1 MMRAPF
7 PLAALALT
15 IAAAGLLSGCGL
27 QPLYAGGA
35 SGVVARG
42 LGQVDVAPVAGE
54 AGWLVR
60 AALQNRLNSG
70 NDTGATG
77 ARYVVNI
84 RLDDAIDGFGVR
96 ADDSVTRERRSLRA
110 RWQLVD
116 NATGGTLIDAS
127 AGSDAGIDVV
137 GSEYA
142 TIAAERTALEQLSET
157 LADQITTRLA
167 LYFRREN
174 NGVAASA
181 ADVIPP
187 P

>member
-1 MMRAPF
+1 MTR
-7 PLAALALT
+7 ALALLLT
-15 IAAAGLLSGCGL
+15 IAALPAVSACGL

-35 SGVVARG
+35 SGVVASG
-42 LGQVDVAPVAGE
+42 LEQVDVAPIAGE

-60 AALQNRLNSG
+60 AALQDRLSGSRGSTPNSQ
-70 NDTGATG
+70 
-77 ARYVVNI
+77 RYTVNI

-116 NATGGTLIDAS
+116 SATGSTLIDAS

-157 LADQITTRLA
+157 VADQITTRLA

-174 NGVAASA
+174 NAVTAGSA

-187 P
+187 N